1 MGRRIVGLT
10 PEQCLLCCAA
20 GVGDGV
26 DVSVMGDVSQSQEL
40 CESALD
46 GIDFH
51 WQSSSDYR
59 AVVGRTLPDVEFQ
72 NTFGVFVLCTI
83 AHGSTSVANGASS
96 DWLRQ
101 LRYTLRIMAKH
112 SSVALSWRERLL
124 LLSFFFFGLASPI
137 FLLFTNTFLWKE
149 NASPMAMI
157 TYNVGIYIGVAL
169 GFIANRTLLLKFP
182 ARALYQ
188 VSCVLQG
195 IAPLILVWFSPKS
208 ATSILGLGLCFGLSA
223 GLYFANRNFFTS
235 LITQGKHRFAFLSL
249 DTAMATVSAVLSP
262 LLVGWYL
269 TFAQMQQH
277 VPITSAYLHTAI
289 VGLVFLLCAGAFIY
303 VPEGE
308 AQQSTKRIFIGNAS
322 KRWNAVRLMDFVGGL
337 AHGVFMTIPFLAA
350 LTLLTAE
357 VSIGKMQSG
366 ATLIGALSIYVVGK
380 YRTKIPH
387 GALIGIWLVVSVI
400 AGGLIAYAFSA
411 WSVVAAAILA
421 GAVGPLYR
429 TSTAHLMY
437 EAVDKESDTER
448 ASFLLDREIFI
459 DVGRVV
465 ALIGCGVA
473 LHFSYDVTLR
483 YGYLFAT
490 AIHIALLAAALR
502 VSRHLRKA

>member
-1 MGRRIVGLT
+1 MV
-10 PEQCLLCCAA
+10 
-20 GVGDGV
+20 
-26 DVSVMGDVSQSQEL
+26 
-40 CESALD
+40 
-46 GIDFH
+46 
-51 WQSSSDYR
+51 
-59 AVVGRTLPDVEFQ
+59 
-72 NTFGVFVLCTI
+72 
-83 AHGSTSVANGASS
+83 
-96 DWLRQ
+96 
-101 LRYTLRIMAKH
+101 KH

-157 TYNVGIYIGVAL
+157 TYNIGIYIGIAL

-208 ATSILGLGLCFGLSA
+208 VTNILGLGLCFGLSA

-269 TFAQMQQH
+269 TFAQVQQH

-366 ATLIGALSIYVVGK
+366 ATLIGALSIYLVGK

-387 GALIGIWLVVSVI
+387 GALIGIWLVVSAI
-400 AGGLIAYAFSA
+400 AGGLIAFAFSA
-411 WSVVAAAILA
+411 WSVVTAAILA

-429 TSTAHLMY
+429 TSIAHLMY
-437 EAVDKESDTER
+437 EAVDKESGAER
-448 ASFLLDREIFI
+448 ASYLLDREIFI
-459 DVGRVV
+459 DTGRVV
-465 ALIGCGVA
+465 ALIGCGIA
-473 LHFSYDVTLR
+473 LYFAHDVILR
-483 YGYLFAT
+483 YGYLSAT
-490 AIHIALLAAALR
+490 VIHVALLAAALR
-502 VSRHLRKA
+502 VSRFLRRA